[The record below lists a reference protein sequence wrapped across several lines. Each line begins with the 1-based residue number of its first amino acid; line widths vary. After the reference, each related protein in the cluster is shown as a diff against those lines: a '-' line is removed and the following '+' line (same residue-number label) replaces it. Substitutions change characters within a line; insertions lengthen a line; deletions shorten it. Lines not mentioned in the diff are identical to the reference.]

1 MISARRAWI
10 LWILL
15 LLSGLAAACD
25 QEEAKVSVDAVD
37 AVDAVNASDGA
48 ATQDGQDSDPSEV
61 VPLDAAPQGWVPQ
74 TTTDLYG
81 AWENLDGDVL
91 RRYEFRFLDNGFA
104 DLFNLTPVYRL
115 YRGEGGQ
122 EPELLERGVYK
133 LGSGPELHTT
143 PQWAVDPVAVGKVRK
158 VAFLPA
164 QNQGTFELEVVPG
177 VGRAFF
183 KMASFEFP

>member
-1 MISARRAWI
+1 MISARRASI

-15 LLSGLAAACD
+15 LFSGLAAGCD
-25 QEEAKVSVDAVD
+25 PEEGTVSADAADAVD
-37 AVDAVNASDGA
+37 TGDETA
-48 ATQDGQDSDPSEV
+48 GQDSQDGAPSEDSQ
-61 VPLDAAPQGWVPQ
+61 LDAAPHGWLPQ

-81 AWENLDGDVL
+81 GWENLDGGVL

-115 YRGEGGQ
+115 YRSEGGQ

-133 LGSGPELHTT
+133 LGSGPQLHTT
-143 PQWAVDPVAVGKVRK
+143 PQWALDPVAVGKVRK

-164 QNQGTFELEVVPG
+164 QNQGSFELEVVPG

-183 KMASFEFP
+183 KMASFDFP